1 MLDKN
6 TKEKHMSDDVV
17 PIDKLVKIYRK
28 IKAKVDL
35 LTQEYD
41 TQIETLKAQQNEV
54 RFAIQEQLKLVGGTS
69 MRTEF
74 GTVTLKKSTSYNTN
88 DWDSFKK
95 FVIEHDVVDLIQR
108 RIAQGNMAE
117 FLAQNP
123 GLVPPGLNSVTEYS
137 ITVTKPSK

>member
-1 MLDKN
+1 
-6 TKEKHMSDDVV
+6 MSDDVV

-35 LTQEYD
+35 LTKEYD
-41 TQIETLKAQQNEV
+41 TEVETLKAQQNEI
-54 RFAIQEQLKLVGGTS
+54 RFAIQEQLKLHGGTS

-74 GTVTLKKSTSYNTN
+74 GTVSLKKTTRYNTN
-88 DWDSFKK
+88 DWASFKQ
-95 FVIEHDVVDLIQR
+95 FVVEHDVVDLLEK
-108 RIAQGNMAE
+108 RIAQGNMVE

-123 GLVPPGLNSVTEYS
+123 GLVPPGLNSATEYS

>member
-17 PIDKLVKIYRK
+17 PVATLVKVYRK

-35 LTQEYD
+35 LTKEYD
-41 TQIETLKAQQNEV
+41 TQVEILKAQQDEV
-54 RFAIQEQLKLVGGTS
+54 RFAIQEQLKAQGGTS

-74 GTVTLKKSTSYNTN
+74 GTVTLKKSTRYNTN

-95 FVIEHDVVDLIQR
+95 FVIEHDVVDLLEK
-108 RIAQGNMAE
+108 RIAQGNMIQ
-117 FLAQNP
+117 FLDQNP
-123 GLVPPGLNSVTEYS
+123 GLVPPGLNSTSEFS